1 MNISVVIPAYNEE
14 KRIGPTLR
22 QVTAFLQKHFDSY
35 EIIIIDDCSDDRTDE
50 VVSEYKEHNVRVIRN
65 DTNKGKGYS
74 VKRGIQN
81 ARYPLVLFTD
91 SDLSTPIE
99 ELERFI
105 QHINDGYD
113 IVIASRNLKG
123 STIKVEQP
131 FYRQVLGKTFPLL
144 VNLLILKGFKDTQC
158 GFKLFR
164 TDAAKKIIELQT
176 FERFSFDVELLFIA
190 IKNGFKVKEA
200 PVVWIDRKG
209 TKVNPLTD
217 GFSMLIDLFKIR
229 YNNLLHKYDIH

>member
-14 KRIGPTLR
+14 KRIGSTLQ
-22 QVTAFLQKHFDSY
+22 QVTAYLEKHFGSY
-35 EIIIIDDCSDDRTDE
+35 EIIIIDDCSGDKTDA
-50 VVSEYKEHNVRVIRN
+50 VASEYKERNVRVLRN

-81 ARYPLVLFTD
+81 AQYPIVLFTD

-99 ELERFI
+99 ELEKFI
-105 QHINDGYD
+105 QYINDGYD
-113 IVIASRNLKG
+113 IVIASRNLNE

-144 VNLLILKGFKDTQC
+144 VNLLVLRGFRDTQC

-164 TDAAKKIIELQT
+164 TEAAKKIAALQT
-176 FERFSFDVELLFIA
+176 FERFSFDVEILYIA
-190 IKNGFKVKEA
+190 KKMGMKIKEA
-200 PVVWIDRKG
+200 PVVWIDKKG
-209 TKVNPLTD
+209 TKVNPVTD

-229 YNNLLHKYDIH
+229 YNNLAGKYK